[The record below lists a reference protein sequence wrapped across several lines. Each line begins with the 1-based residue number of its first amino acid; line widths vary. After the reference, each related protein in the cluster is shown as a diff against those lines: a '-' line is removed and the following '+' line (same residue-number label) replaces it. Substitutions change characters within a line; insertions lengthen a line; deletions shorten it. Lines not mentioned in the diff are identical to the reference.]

1 MPAPLCLPVV
11 ARLRYVWTL
20 SWCAI
25 VSVVMFPPGAVHYL
39 MRPTAERFWRW
50 MRVWSRVVLGGCGFR
65 VEASGT
71 AYEGAAVIV
80 ANHEAMLDIPALL
93 LGIDRPFVF
102 VARSE
107 LRRLPIVGWVLALTR
122 CVFIDRGAG
131 GAGLA
136 EAAQRVAEGDA
147 VVFYP
152 EGTRNY
158 GETVRPFLTGAF
170 RLALAADVPVI
181 PVAVDG
187 APTILNERQKTARS
201 GTVRVRVGAPLHALP
216 GEDPRAFAARARS
229 AVVALLAS

>member
-1 MPAPLCLPVV
+1 MV

-122 CVFIDRGAG
+122 RNDR
-131 GAGLA
+131 
-136 EAAQRVAEGDA
+136 
-147 VVFYP
+147 
-152 EGTRNY
+152 
-158 GETVRPFLTGAF
+158 
-170 RLALAADVPVI
+170 
-181 PVAVDG
+181 
-187 APTILNERQKTARS
+187 
-201 GTVRVRVGAPLHALP
+201 
-216 GEDPRAFAARARS
+216 
-229 AVVALLAS
+229 